1 MINMEKCLLE
11 KYNSLL
17 EFFKNKKVIVAYSGG
32 VDSTLISKIAS
43 DATKTLAVTVDNGF
57 FSENVIKKAEDCAKK
72 YNIPQ
77 KTEKIDYLNEITSK
91 NLENRC
97 YNCKKRIAEE
107 LKKIKNE
114 LNYDIIVDGTIY
126 DDIFEDRPGIKAFHE
141 ENIISPLSDLKFNKN
156 DVFEISKYLKIDI
169 PKKDTCMATRI
180 LSAPISKENMA
191 KSNLAEEFIKS
202 NFHIESYLRVRYI
215 ENIAIIELTKN
226 ESEKIFDNDSIERI
240 NTELKKIGFEKVV
253 IDLNFK

>member
-1 MINMEKCLLE
+1 MEKSLLE
-11 KYNSLL
+11 KYNSLK

-43 DATKTLAVTVDNGF
+43 DTTKTLAVTIDNGF
-57 FSENVIKKAEDCAKK
+57 FSENVIKKAEDRAKK

-77 KTEKIDYLNEITSK
+77 KTIKIDYLNEITSK
-91 NLENRC
+91 DLKNRC

-107 LKKIKNE
+107 LNIVKKE

-141 ENIISPLSDLKFNKN
+141 NNIISPLSDLKFSKN
-156 DVFEISKYLKIDI
+156 DIFEISKYLKIDI

-180 LSAPISKENMA
+180 LSSPISKEYMN

-202 NFHIESYLRVRYI
+202 YFHIESYLRVRYL
-215 ENIAIIELTKN
+215 ENIAIIEITKK
-226 ESEKIFDNDSIERI
+226 ESEKILDTDSIP
-240 NTELKKIGFEKVV
+240 NLKKW
-253 IDLNFK
+253 DLKGL

>member
-1 MINMEKCLLE
+1 MINMEKSLLE

-17 EFFKNKKVIVAYSGG
+17 EFFKNKKVVVAYSGG

-43 DATKTLAVTVDNGF
+43 DATKTLAVTIDNGF
-57 FSENVIKKAEDCAKK
+57 FSENVIKKAEGRAKN
-72 YNIPQ
+72 YNIPH
-77 KTEKIDYLNEITSK
+77 KTIKIDYLNEITSK
-91 NLENRC
+91 DLKNRC

-107 LKKIKNE
+107 LKKIKKE

-126 DDIFEDRPGIKAFHE
+126 DDTFEDRPGIKAFNE
-141 ENIISPLSDLKFNKN
+141 ENIHSPLSDLKFSKN
-156 DVFEISKYLKIDI
+156 DVFELSKYLKIDI

-202 NFHIESYLRVRYI
+202 NFHIESYLRVRYL
-215 ENIAIIELTKN
+215 ENIAIIEITK
-226 ESEKIFDNDSIERI
+226 ESEKIFDKDSIEKI
-240 NTELKKIGFEKVV
+240 NRELKRIGFERVV
-253 IDLNFK
+253 LDLDFK

>member
-1 MINMEKCLLE
+1 MDKSLLE
-11 KYNSLL
+11 KYNALKD
-17 EFFKNKKVIVAYSGG
+17 FFKNKKVIVAYSGG
-32 VDSTLISKIAS
+32 VDSTLISKIAN
-43 DATKTLAVTVDNGF
+43 DTTKTLAVTIDNGF
-57 FSENVIKKAEDCAKK
+57 FSENVITNAENRAKK

-77 KTEKIDYLNEITSK
+77 KTIKIDYLNEITSK
-91 NLENRC
+91 DLKNRC

-107 LKKIKNE
+107 LNVIKEE

-126 DDIFEDRPGIKAFHE
+126 DDIFEDRPGIKAFNE
-141 ENIISPLSDLKFNKN
+141 ASIESPLSELKFSKN
-156 DVFEISKYLKIDI
+156 DIFKISKYLKIDI

-180 LSAPISKENMA
+180 LSTPISKENMA

-202 NFHIESYLRVRYI
+202 NFHIESYLRVRYL

-253 IDLNFK
+253 LDLNFK